1 MSKVIKHISFKKFLM
16 MKAEMLEILLITT
29 HNLSHHTLPFKITCT
44 KIFEYDFGETQ
55 KNN

>member
-1 MSKVIKHISFKKFLM
+1 M

-29 HNLSHHTLPFKITCT
+29 YNLNHHTLPFKITCT